1 MKISYD
7 DLLVVPHK
15 STIDLLLLIIM
26 TIIAIT
32 TNVMTVSV
40 AVIVKIMM
48 TLTTPING
56 YQEVHL

>member
-1 MKISYD
+1 MEISYD